1 MRHAMPENDSLQA
14 ILFDLDGTLI
24 NSLPA
29 YILSFQENI
38 RATTGQMVSAEEL
51 RGRISIPT
59 PQILAFYAAPQQIP
73 AMIERHNDLMR
84 LHADQIAFY
93 PDVREALSIL
103 HAAGLKLA
111 VVTSQIAGEL
121 ATTRAVLGID
131 QWIGAWI
138 NSDMVAHPK
147 PAPDPV
153 LLALA
158 QLNVQ
163 PGAALM
169 VGDSIYDL
177 RAGQAA
183 GTRTAA
189 VTWGFGKLPDLLACS
204 PDLVLRR
211 PEEISRL
218 PELLASRFESEA
230 LEG

>member
-1 MRHAMPENDSLQA
+1 MPENNWLQA

-38 RATTGQMVSAEEL
+38 RATTGRMVSAEEL

-73 AMIERHNDLMR
+73 AMIEHHNELMR
-84 LHADQIAFY
+84 LHADRIAFY
-93 PDVREALSIL
+93 PGVRAALASL

-121 ATTRAVLGID
+121 ATTRAVLGLDECID
-131 QWIGAWI
+131 TWIH
-138 NSDMVAHPK
+138 SDLVAHPK
-147 PAPDPV
+147 PAADPV
-153 LLALA
+153 LLALE
-158 QLNVQ
+158 QLGVQ
-163 PGAALM
+163 PGNALM

-189 VTWGFGKLPDLLACS
+189 VTWGFSNLPDLMACS
-204 PDLVLRR
+204 PDLILNQ
-211 PEEISRL
+211 PDELAQL
-218 PELLASRFESEA
+218 PQRMASRPA
-230 LEG
+230 

>member
-1 MRHAMPENDSLQA
+1 MQATDSLQA

-29 YILSFQENI
+29 YVLSFQENI

-59 PQILAFYAAPQQIP
+59 PQILAFYAAPQHIP
-73 AMIERHNDLMR
+73 AMIERHNELMR

-93 PDVREALSIL
+93 PGVRGALSRL
-103 HAAGLKLA
+103 HGAGLKLA

-121 ATTRAVLGID
+121 ATTRAVLGMDEWID
-131 QWIGAWI
+131 AWI
-138 NSDMVAHPK
+138 NSDMVAYPK

-153 LLALA
+153 LLALE
-158 QLNVQ
+158 QLGVQ

-183 GTRTAA
+183 GTHTAA
-189 VTWGFGKLPDLLACS
+189 VTWGFGSLADLMACS
-204 PDLVLRR
+204 PDLLLNQ
-211 PEEISRL
+211 PEELAQL
-218 PELLASRFESEA
+218 PQWMSARSAAAA
-230 LEG
+230 LDG

>member
-1 MRHAMPENDSLQA
+1 MPENDSLQA

-73 AMIERHNDLMR
+73 AMIERHNELMR

-93 PDVREALSIL
+93 PGMRAALSRL
-103 HAAGLKLA
+103 HRAGLKLA

-121 ATTRAVLGID
+121 ATTRAVLGMD
-131 QWIGAWI
+131 EWIGAWI

-147 PAPDPV
+147 PAADPV
-153 LLALA
+153 RLALEH
-158 QLNVQ
+158 LNVQ

-183 GTRTAA
+183 GTHTAA
-189 VTWGFGKLPDLLACS
+189 VTWGFGSLPDLLACA
-204 PDLVLRR
+204 PDFVLNR
-211 PEEISRL
+211 PEELARL
-218 PELLASRFESEA
+218 PQRMAARFASTTM
-230 LEG
+230 EG